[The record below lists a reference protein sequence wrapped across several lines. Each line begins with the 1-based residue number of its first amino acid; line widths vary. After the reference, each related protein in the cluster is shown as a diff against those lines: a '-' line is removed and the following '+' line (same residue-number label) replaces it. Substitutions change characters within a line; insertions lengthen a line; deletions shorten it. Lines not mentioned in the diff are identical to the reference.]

1 MTMNQSEM
9 DMIERIFSATDNLMA
24 EEGLPN
30 LSMHKIAKAAKI
42 SPGTI
47 YIYFKNKDELL
58 AQFAR
63 HIFLSFQRT
72 MEKDHDETQS
82 FAEQYRTMW
91 WNIWTFLQS
100 DPTIMSN
107 MHQYESLPGFTDIC
121 REWEQDSLWHKFC
134 NKAKE
139 AGEVAD
145 LPTHILFAISLES
158 AINIAFKCQHF
169 IKEVS
174 TEMLESVIER
184 TWRAVKNQ

>member
-47 YIYFKNKDELL
+47 YIYFKNKEELL
-58 AQFAR
+58 VQFAR
-63 HIFLSFQRT
+63 HIFLSFQRE

-82 FAEQYRTMW
+82 FAEQYRKMW

-107 MHQYESLPGFTDIC
+107 MHQYKSLPGFTDIC

-145 LPTHILFAISLES
+145 LPTHTLFSISLES
-158 AINIAFKCQHF
+158 AINIAFKWQHF

-184 TWRAVKNQ
+184 TWLAVKNQ

>member
-47 YIYFKNKDELL
+47 YIYFKNKEELL

-63 HIFLSFQRT
+63 HIFLSFQRV

-82 FAEQYRTMW
+82 FAEQYRKIW

-107 MHQYESLPGFTDIC
+107 MHQYKSLPGFTDIC

-158 AINIAFKCQHF
+158 AINIAFKWQHF

>member
-47 YIYFKNKDELL
+47 YIYFKNKEELL

-82 FAEQYRTMW
+82 FAEQYRKMW

-107 MHQYESLPGFTDIC
+107 MHQYKSLPGFTDIC

-158 AINIAFKCQHF
+158 AINIAFKWQHF

>member
-47 YIYFKNKDELL
+47 YIYFKNKEELL

-63 HIFLSFQRT
+63 HIFLSFQRV

-82 FAEQYRTMW
+82 FAEQYRKMW

-139 AGEVAD
+139 AGDVAD

-158 AINIAFKCQHF
+158 AINIAFKWQHF

>member
-1 MTMNQSEM
+1 MNQSEM
-9 DMIERIFSATDNLMA
+9 DMIDRIFSATDNLMA
-24 EEGLPN
+24 GEGLPN

-63 HIFLSFQRT
+63 HIFLSFQRA
-72 MEKDHDETQS
+72 MEKDHDETLS
-82 FAEQYRTMW
+82 FAEQYRKMW

-107 MHQYESLPGFTDIC
+107 MHQYKSLPGFTDIC

-134 NKAKE
+134 NKVKE

-158 AINIAFKCQHF
+158 AINIAFKWQHF

>member
-1 MTMNQSEM
+1 MNQSEM
-9 DMIERIFSATDNLMA
+9 DMIEQIFSATDNLMA
-24 EEGLPN
+24 VEGLPN

-47 YIYFKNKDELL
+47 YIYFKNKEELL

-63 HIFLSFQRT
+63 HIFLSFQRA

-82 FAEQYRTMW
+82 FAEQYRKMW

-107 MHQYESLPGFTDIC
+107 MHQYESLPGFADIC

>member
-24 EEGLPN
+24 VEGLLN

-47 YIYFKNKDELL
+47 YIYFKNKEELL
-58 AQFAR
+58 
-63 HIFLSFQRT
+63 
-72 MEKDHDETQS
+72 EKDHDETQS
-82 FAEQYRTMW
+82 FAEQYRKMW

-100 DPTIMSN
+100 DPTLMSN
-107 MHQYESLPGFTDIC
+107 MHQYESLPGFADIC

>member
-47 YIYFKNKDELL
+47 YIYFKNKEELL

-82 FAEQYRTMW
+82 FAEQYRKMW

-107 MHQYESLPGFTDIC
+107 MHQYKSLPGFTDIC

-158 AINIAFKCQHF
+158 AINIAFKWQHF

-184 TWRAVKNQ
+184 TWLAVKNQ

>member
-9 DMIERIFSATDNLMA
+9 DMIERIFSAMDNLMA

-47 YIYFKNKDELL
+47 YIYFKNKEELL

-72 MEKDHDETQS
+72 MEKDHDETLS
-82 FAEQYRTMW
+82 FAEQYRKMW

-107 MHQYESLPGFTDIC
+107 MHQYKSLPGFTDIC
-121 REWEQDSLWHKFC
+121 REWEQDSLWHHFC

-158 AINIAFKCQHF
+158 AINIAFKWQHF

-174 TEMLESVIER
+174 TEMLESMIER

>member
-24 EEGLPN
+24 VEGLPN

-47 YIYFKNKDELL
+47 YIYFKNKEELL

-63 HIFLSFQRT
+63 HIFLSFQRV

-82 FAEQYRTMW
+82 FAEQYRKMW

-100 DPTIMSN
+100 DPTLMSN
-107 MHQYESLPGFTDIC
+107 MHQYESLPGFADIC

>member
-9 DMIERIFSATDNLMA
+9 DIIERIFSATDNLMA

-47 YIYFKNKDELL
+47 YIYFKNKEELL

-63 HIFLSFQRT
+63 HIFLSFQRA
-72 MEKDHDETQS
+72 MEKDHDEIQS
-82 FAEQYRTMW
+82 FAEQYRKMW

-139 AGEVAD
+139 AGDVAD

>member
-24 EEGLPN
+24 VEGLPN

-63 HIFLSFQRT
+63 HIFLSFQRS

-82 FAEQYRTMW
+82 FAEQYRKMW

-107 MHQYESLPGFTDIC
+107 MHQYESLPGFIDIC
-121 REWEQDSLWHKFC
+121 REWEQDSLWHHFC

-139 AGEVAD
+139 VGEVAD
-145 LPTHILFAISLES
+145 LPTHILFVISLES

>member
-47 YIYFKNKDELL
+47 YIYFKNKEELL

-63 HIFLSFQRT
+63 HIFPSFQRV
-72 MEKDHDETQS
+72 MERDHDETQS

>member
-1 MTMNQSEM
+1 MHQSET
-9 DMIERIFSATDNLMA
+9 DMIERIFTATNDLMA
-24 EEGLPN
+24 TVGLPN
-30 LSMHKIAKAAKI
+30 LSIHKIAKEAKI

-47 YIYFKNKDELL
+47 YLYFKNKDELL
-58 AQFAR
+58 EQFAR
-63 HIFLSFQRT
+63 YIFKSFEETLEKDYDENQSFFQR
-72 MEKDHDETQS
+72 
-82 FAEQYRTMW
+82 YRKMW

-107 MHQYESLPGFTDIC
+107 IHQYESLPGFADIC
-121 REWEQDSLWHKFC
+121 REWEQDSLWHHFC

>member
-47 YIYFKNKDELL
+47 YIYFKNKEELL

-63 HIFLSFQRT
+63 HIFLSFQRA
-72 MEKDHDETQS
+72 MEKDHGETQS
-82 FAEQYRTMW
+82 FAEQYRKMW

-100 DPTIMSN
+100 DPTLMSN
-107 MHQYESLPGFTDIC
+107 IHQYESLPGFADIC
-121 REWEQDSLWHKFC
+121 REWEQDSLWHHFC

>member
-47 YIYFKNKDELL
+47 YIYFKNKEELL

-82 FAEQYRTMW
+82 FAEQYRKMW

-107 MHQYESLPGFTDIC
+107 MHQYKSLPGFTDIC

-158 AINIAFKCQHF
+158 TINIAFKWQHF

>member
-24 EEGLPN
+24 VEGLPN
-30 LSMHKIAKAAKI
+30 LSMHKISKAAKI

-47 YIYFKNKDELL
+47 YIYFKNKEELL

-63 HIFLSFQRT
+63 HIFLSFQRA

-82 FAEQYRTMW
+82 FAEQYRKMW

-121 REWEQDSLWHKFC
+121 REWEQDSLWHHFC

-174 TEMLESVIER
+174 TEMLESVIEW

>member
-24 EEGLPN
+24 VEGLPN

-47 YIYFKNKDELL
+47 YIYFKNKEELL

-63 HIFLSFQRT
+63 HIFLSFQRA
-72 MEKDHDETQS
+72 MKKEHDETQS
-82 FAEQYRTMW
+82 FSEQYRKMW

>member
-1 MTMNQSEM
+1 
-9 DMIERIFSATDNLMA
+9 
-24 EEGLPN
+24 
-30 LSMHKIAKAAKI
+30 
-42 SPGTI
+42 
-47 YIYFKNKDELL
+47 
-58 AQFAR
+58 
-63 HIFLSFQRT
+63 

-82 FAEQYRTMW
+82 FAEQYRKMW

-100 DPTIMSN
+100 DPTLMSN
-107 MHQYESLPGFTDIC
+107 MHQYESLPGFADIC
-121 REWEQDSLWHKFC
+121 REWEQDSLWHHFC

-169 IKEVS
+169 I

>member
-24 EEGLPN
+24 VEGLPN

-47 YIYFKNKDELL
+47 YIYFKNKEELL

-63 HIFLSFQRT
+63 HISLSFQRA

-82 FAEQYRTMW
+82 FAEQYRKMW

-121 REWEQDSLWHKFC
+121 REWEQDSLWHHFC

-174 TEMLESVIER
+174 TEMLESVIEW

>member
-24 EEGLPN
+24 VEGLPN

-47 YIYFKNKDELL
+47 YIYFKNKEELL

-63 HIFLSFQRT
+63 HIFLSFQRA
-72 MEKDHDETQS
+72 MEKDHGETQS
-82 FAEQYRTMW
+82 FAEQYRKMW

-121 REWEQDSLWHKFC
+121 REWEQDSLWHHFC

>member
-24 EEGLPN
+24 VEGLPN

-47 YIYFKNKDELL
+47 YIYFKNKEELL

-82 FAEQYRTMW
+82 FAEQYRKMW

-121 REWEQDSLWHKFC
+121 REWEQDSLWHHFC

>member
-1 MTMNQSEM
+1 MNQSEM

-47 YIYFKNKDELL
+47 YIYFKNKEELL

-63 HIFLSFQRT
+63 HIFLSFQRA

-91 WNIWTFLQS
+91 WNIWMFLQS

>member
-24 EEGLPN
+24 VEGLPN

-47 YIYFKNKDELL
+47 YIYFKNKEELL

-63 HIFLSFQRT
+63 HISLSFQRA

-82 FAEQYRTMW
+82 FAEQYRKMW

-121 REWEQDSLWHKFC
+121 REWEQDSLWHHFC

>member
-1 MTMNQSEM
+1 MNQSEM

-47 YIYFKNKDELL
+47 YIYFKNKEELL

-63 HIFLSFQRT
+63 HIFLSFQRA

-82 FAEQYRTMW
+82 FAEQYRKMW

-107 MHQYESLPGFTDIC
+107 MHQYESLPGFADIC
-121 REWEQDSLWHKFC
+121 REWEQDSLWHHFC

>member
-24 EEGLPN
+24 VEGLPN

-47 YIYFKNKDELL
+47 YIYFKNKEELL

-63 HIFLSFQRT
+63 HIFLSFQRV

-82 FAEQYRTMW
+82 FAEQYRKMW

-100 DPTIMSN
+100 DPTLMSN
-107 MHQYESLPGFTDIC
+107 MHQYESLPGFADIC
-121 REWEQDSLWHKFC
+121 REWEQDSLWHHFC

>member
-72 MEKDHDETQS
+72 MEKDHDEIQS
-82 FAEQYRTMW
+82 FAEQYRKMW

>member
-30 LSMHKIAKAAKI
+30 LSMHKIAKATKI

-72 MEKDHDETQS
+72 MEKDHDEIQS

>member
-24 EEGLPN
+24 VEGLPN

-47 YIYFKNKDELL
+47 YIYFKNKEELL

-63 HIFLSFQRT
+63 HIFLSFQRV

-82 FAEQYRTMW
+82 FAEQYRKMW

-121 REWEQDSLWHKFC
+121 REWEQDSLWHHFC